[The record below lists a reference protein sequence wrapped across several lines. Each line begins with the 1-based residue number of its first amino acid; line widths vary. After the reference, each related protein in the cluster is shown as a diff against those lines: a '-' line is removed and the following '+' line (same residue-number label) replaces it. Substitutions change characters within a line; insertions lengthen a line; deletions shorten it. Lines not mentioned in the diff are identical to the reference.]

1 MFFSYTTAERIF
13 SASGRILEK
22 RRQSLNPDNVDDT
35 QFSRYVIDVLLCCLN
50 KLYEIT

>member
-1 MFFSYTTAERIF
+1 MSNSKRDLERKK
-13 SASGRILEK
+13 K

-35 QFSRYVIDVLLCCLN
+35 QFSRYMIGVLLCCLN